1 MEADHASEI
10 VDKCEAGVSGAGPPE
25 PDPEP
30 VAAPPAAAALEL
42 QQQPW
47 REQLTLRGLVAAAL
61 IGSVYTVIV
70 MKLNLTTGF
79 VPTMNVSAALLAFL
93 ALRGWT
99 GTLARL
105 GVAGGRPFTRQENT
119 VVQTCAVACYSLALC
134 GFGSFMLGLNRRTYE
149 AAGVNT
155 PGNVPGSVKEPG
167 VGWLTGFLVASSFGG
182 LLTLIPLRKVLVIDY
197 KLTYPSGTATA
208 VLINGFHTPQGDKN
222 AEKQVR
228 AFLKYFGFSFLWSFF
243 QWFYTS
249 GNACGFAQFPT
260 FGLRAWKQS
269 FLFDFS
275 MTYVGAGMI
284 CPHHVNLS
292 TLLGAILSWG
302 ILWPLISK
310 RKGDWYPADVPESS
324 MTSLYGYKSFLCI
337 ALIMGDGIYHFVKVL
352 GVTAKSMHD
361 RSKLKRSNNQV
372 ADLDKAATA
381 EELLRDEVF
390 NRDTIPAWLAYAG
403 YALTTFIAVVTIPMM
418 FRQVRWYY
426 VAVAY
431 ALAPVLG
438 FSNSYGAGLTDIN
451 MGYSYGK
458 LALFVLAAWAGRDD
472 GVVAGLVGCGLV
484 KQLVLISADLMH
496 DLKTAHL
503 TLTSPRAML
512 AAQAVGTAMGCV
524 VAPLTFLLFYR
535 AFGDVG
541 DPDGYWKAPYA
552 LIYRNMA
559 ILGAQG
565 FSALPGH
572 CLSLSVGFFVLAVLA
587 NVARDVLPPRHGRFV
602 PLPTAMAVPFLVGAS
617 FAVDMVVGTVV
628 VFAWHWINGEEATL
642 LVPAVASGLI
652 CGDGIWTFPSSLL
665 SLAKIKP
672 PICMKFTPGS

>member
-1 MEADHASEI
+1 METNHAGEI
-10 VDKCEAGVSGAGPPE
+10 VDKCESGASGAGPPE
-25 PDPEP
+25 P
-30 VAAPPAAAALEL
+30 VAAPPTAAAPAALEL
-42 QQQPW
+42 QLQPW
-47 REQLTLRGLVAAAL
+47 REQLTVRGLVAAAV

-99 GTLARL
+99 GALARL

-149 AAGVNT
+149 AAGVNA

-243 QWFYTS
+243 QWFYTGGS
-249 GNACGFAQFPT
+249 ACGFAQFPT

-269 FLFDFS
+269 FFFDFS

-284 CPHHVNLS
+284 CPHLVNLS
-292 TLLGAILSWG
+292 TLLGAVLSWG

-310 RKGDWYPADVPESS
+310 RKGDWYPKDVPESS

-361 RSKLKRSNNQV
+361 RTKLKRSNNQV
-372 ADLDKAATA
+372 ADLDNAATA

-390 NRDTIPAWLAYAG
+390 NRDSIPARLAYAG
-403 YALTTFIAVVTIPMM
+403 YALTCFIAVVTIPMM

-438 FSNSYGAGLTDIN
+438 FSNS
-451 MGYSYGK
+451 
-458 LALFVLAAWAGRDD
+458 
-472 GVVAGLVGCGLV
+472 
-484 KQLVLISADLMH
+484 
-496 DLKTAHL
+496 
-503 TLTSPRAML
+503 
-512 AAQAVGTAMGCV
+512 
-524 VAPLTFLLFYR
+524 
-535 AFGDVG
+535 
-541 DPDGYWKAPYA
+541 
-552 LIYRNMA
+552 
-559 ILGAQG
+559 
-565 FSALPGH
+565 
-572 CLSLSVGFFVLAVLA
+572 
-587 NVARDVLPPRHGRFV
+587 
-602 PLPTAMAVPFLVGAS
+602 
-617 FAVDMVVGTVV
+617 
-628 VFAWHWINGEEATL
+628 
-642 LVPAVASGLI
+642 
-652 CGDGIWTFPSSLL
+652 
-665 SLAKIKP
+665 
-672 PICMKFTPGS
+672 